1 MYECACGCVGVTQE
15 LSPPPLVDDF
25 LYLCDDA
32 YTHDDLLSM
41 ERDILKKLNYDIN
54 IPVAYQ
60 FLRRLARV
68 GGKWAGLGDM
78 LLYLFL
84 SPRKGK
90 IVVSIVHG
98 RPLCV
103 CVCVCYTRYC
113 MLCTR
118 KYNCHIFIVFAM
130 QLNIF

>member
-1 MYECACGCVGVTQE
+1 MGVTQE
-15 LSPPPLVDDF
+15 LSPPLVDDF

-54 IPVAYQ
+54 IPVAYR
-60 FLRRLARV
+60 FLCRLARV
-68 GGKWAGLGDM
+68 GGKWVGLGDM

-84 SPRKGK
+84 SPWKGK

-103 CVCVCYTRYC
+103 
-113 MLCTR
+113 
-118 KYNCHIFIVFAM
+118 
-130 QLNIF
+130 